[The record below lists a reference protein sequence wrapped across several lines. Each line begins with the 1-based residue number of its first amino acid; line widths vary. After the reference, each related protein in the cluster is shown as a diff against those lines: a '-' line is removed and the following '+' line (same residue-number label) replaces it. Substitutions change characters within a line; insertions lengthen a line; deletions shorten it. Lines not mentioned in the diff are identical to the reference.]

1 MLTVSRKPGESVIMP
16 LPGRQS
22 LLRYLTR
29 AARGRQTRVGIEIL
43 DAKTGKPVDNRVE
56 YPIHREEVYLR
67 IRKEQGLPALH
78 SGERKDDVY
87 AQAAQ
92 AQRPV
97 GYQGPTQ
104 VYERRGGQRTR
115 VETREGGLER
125 TLR

>member
-1 MLTVSRKPGESVIMP
+1 MP
-16 LPGRQS
+16 LPGGQY
-22 LLRYLTR
+22 LVRYITR
-29 AARGRQTRVGIEIL
+29 EVRGRQTRVGIEIL

-67 IRKEQGLPALH
+67 IRKEQGLPALP

-92 AQRPV
+92 ARRPV
-97 GYQGPTQ
+97 EYQGPTG